1 MQATQH
7 ALMRLAVVFL
17 HECALGNVF
26 AKPVVAERFHKK
38 AARIAEDVRVDAF
51 HIGQAGGGGVHWALF
66 PLIKVTA

>member
-1 MQATQH
+1 MQAAQH

-17 HECALGNVF
+17 HKHALGNVF

-51 HIGQAGGGGVHWALF
+51 HIG
-66 PLIKVTA
+66 